1 MVVPSI
7 HFQNEWM
14 DPLWCE
20 AIKSPLSRAA
30 QRLSTSLHAKR
41 AVSMEKE
48 LCPSYREA
56 DLLCLTVGHARLSA
70 LWMQD
75 RDVGWEG
82 WLGERTPN
90 ALVSLVPLRLS
101 QHCSDRFTMKRR
113 SPLELERKA
122 MECHRLCLLM
132 ESFSTQALLK
142 EFDHRLLSAAEACKL
157 AAAFSAYTPLFVL
170 TAVVNTG
177 SPM

>member
-30 QRLSTSLHAKR
+30 QRLSTGLHAKR

-56 DLLCLTVGHARLSA
+56 DVLCLTVGHARLSA
-70 LWMQD
+70 LWMRD

-82 WLGERTPN
+82 WLGERTPS
-90 ALVSLVPLRLS
+90 ALVSLDPLRLS

-113 SPLELERKA
+113 SPLE
-122 MECHRLCLLM
+122 
-132 ESFSTQALLK
+132 S
-142 EFDHRLLSAAEACKL
+142 
-157 AAAFSAYTPLFVL
+157 
-170 TAVVNTG
+170 
-177 SPM
+177 